1 MVDLHRPMRAN
12 EIVCGLLRKKAP
24 EIAIPMLYGMVAAAK
39 CSLQQPQARIL
50 LGRF

>member
-12 EIVCGLLRKKAP
+12 EIVRALLRNMAP
-24 EIAIPMLYGMVAAAK
+24 EIVMPMLCRAVPAAK
-39 CSLQQPQARIL
+39 LSPWLREARIL